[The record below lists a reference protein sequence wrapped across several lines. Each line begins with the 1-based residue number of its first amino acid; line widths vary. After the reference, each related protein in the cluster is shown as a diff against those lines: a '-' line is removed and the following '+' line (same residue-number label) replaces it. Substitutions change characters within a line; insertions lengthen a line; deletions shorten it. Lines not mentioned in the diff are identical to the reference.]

1 MSHRLCPVWIGYLLA
16 SPLRKLRQ
24 NPRTIL
30 APFVRPRMTALD
42 VGAAMGFF
50 SIPLAEAVGPGG
62 RVVCLD
68 VQEKMLRGLEKRA
81 RKAGVAERIETR
93 LCEPDAL
100 GVEDLT
106 GKVDFAL
113 LFAVVHEAPEPEAFL
128 AAIRATLEPRARV
141 LLAEPKGHVTEA
153 EWTATL
159 DAAGRAG
166 LAPSSFPSLGGV
178 RAAVL
183 ETPARAGREP

>member
-30 APFVRPRMTALD
+30 APFVRHGMIALD
-42 VGAAMGFF
+42 VGSALGFF
-50 SIPLAEAVGPGG
+50 SIPLAEAVGPDG

-68 VQEKMLRGLEKRA
+68 VQPRMLRGLEKRA
-81 RKAGVAERIETR
+81 RKAGVEERIETR

-100 GVEDLT
+100 GIGDLA

-113 LFAVVHEAPEPEAFL
+113 VFAVAHEAPEPEALL
-128 AAIRATLEPRARV
+128 AEIRATLKPRARV
-141 LLAEPKGHVTEA
+141 LLAEPKGVVPA
-153 EWTATL
+153 SEWAAML

-166 LAPSSFPSLGGV
+166 LAPTAFPSLGGV

-183 ETPARAGREP
+183 ETPARTERER